1 MTTRRKSDAV
11 RQRIDELLEVI
22 ERLEADEGCPP
33 ASDHVRVSARQ
44 RCACG
49 ACTARA
55 AVQRALVAL
64 RSLEQGHRED
74 DVRETAPAPRRWSL
88 LGAR

>member
-1 MTTRRKSDAV
+1 MTARRKSDAV
-11 RQRIDELLEVI
+11 RERISELQELVD
-22 ERLEADEGCPP
+22 RLEADDGCPP

-44 RCACG
+44 RCGCG

-55 AVQRALVAL
+55 AVQRALSAL
-64 RSLEQGHRED
+64 RSLEQGHRQDSE
-74 DVRETAPAPRRWSL
+74 RETAPPSRWSL